1 MFFSGIHSLRGAC
14 GNDFSGG
21 VYFGRRTYSLAVG
34 CGSSPCACLQEKEF
48 AHCGNRSCG
57 GCSAFDCD
65 ITDNLAVH
73 ISKFADL
80 DDVGDLIAYYLL
92 ELYKNDKQMTKA
104 LKKMF
109 EENPVACFLKLT
121 DKSVIAT
128 LNTTQS
134 RFADDGYRFYEFI
147 RNGVLHTME
156 INHAV
161 NFKWLFTM
169 KINGKTEY
177 ICAGKNLERLYFND
191 TKTVNSNIY
200 FDVWF
205 NCYL

>member
-1 MFFSGIHSLRGAC
+1 
-14 GNDFSGG
+14 
-21 VYFGRRTYSLAVG
+21 
-34 CGSSPCACLQEKEF
+34 
-48 AHCGNRSCG
+48 
-57 GCSAFDCD
+57 
-65 ITDNLAVH
+65 
-73 ISKFADL
+73 
-80 DDVGDLIAYYLL
+80 
-92 ELYKNDKQMTKA
+92 MTKA